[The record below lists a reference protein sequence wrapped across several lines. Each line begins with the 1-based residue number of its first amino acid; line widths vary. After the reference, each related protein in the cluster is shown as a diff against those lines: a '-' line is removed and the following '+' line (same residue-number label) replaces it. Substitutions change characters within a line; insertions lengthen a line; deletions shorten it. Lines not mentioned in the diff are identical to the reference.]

1 MRVIRGRAGDIG
13 EDRAVTRAL
22 ADDVRETG
30 EGVVRAW
37 SPHRQVAFGRRD
49 ARAEGYER
57 ARAAAEERGFP
68 PYERSVGGRAVAY
81 TGHTVAF
88 LRVEPVADL
97 RRGTDERYDRMVA
110 ELGEAFAELDVEVY
124 DGEPT
129 DSFCPGAHSL
139 SVEGVGKVVGV
150 AQRVAKGAAQVA
162 GILVVR
168 DHDEIADVLAP
179 VYEALDVP
187 FDPATVG
194 SVAAAGGPS
203 DPGTVARAVESAL
216 LGERE
221 MTVEELR

>member
-1 MRVIRGRAGDIG
+1 MRTIRGRASDIG

-22 ADDVRETG
+22 AEDVRETG

-37 SPHRQVAFGRRD
+37 TPHRQVAFGRRD

-57 ARAAAEERGFP
+57 AREAAEERGFP

-88 LRVEPVADL
+88 VRVEPVVDL
-97 RRGTDERYDRMVA
+97 RKGTYERYDRIVA
-110 ELGEAFAELDVEVY
+110 ELQDAFTDLGVET
-124 DGEPT
+124 DEGEPP

-139 SVEGVGKVVGV
+139 SVDGVGKVVGV

-168 DHDEIADVLAP
+168 DHDEIADVLEP

-203 DPGTVARAVESAL
+203 DPETVARAVESTL
-216 LGERE
+216 VGERE
-221 MTVEELR
+221 TSVEELR